1 MNLKLK
7 RTPGLYLAGF
17 MASGKTT
24 AGRVLAAE
32 LGWRFADIDSEI
44 EQGEGMSISQIFRER
59 GESAFRDLETAI
71 IRRYVR
77 QVQFG
82 NPLVIA
88 LGGGALIQPANWQ
101 ILENNGITIWLDCP
115 LERIRKRLGNDTTRP
130 LAADP
135 QRLAQLFEERRP
147 LYSRAHFRVEADC
160 DDAGEIVG
168 KIMQLPIF

>member
-44 EQGEGMSISQIFRER
+44 EQGEGMPVSQIFRER
-59 GESAFRDLETAI
+59 GESVFRDLEAAA
-71 IRRYVR
+71 IRRYVLR
-77 QVQFG
+77 VQSG
-82 NPLVIA
+82 APWVIA
-88 LGGGALIQPANWQ
+88 LGGGAIVQPDNWQ
-101 ILENNGITIWLDCP
+101 ALENNGIMIWLDCP
-115 LERIRKRLGNDTTRP
+115 LERIRQRLVNDTTRP
-130 LAADP
+130 LAADRH
-135 QRLAQLFEERRP
+135 QLAQLFEERRP

-160 DDAGEIVG
+160 DDASEIVQR
-168 KIMQLPIF
+168 ILQLPLF

>member
-44 EQGEGMSISQIFRER
+44 EQAEGMPISQIFRER
-59 GESAFRDLETAI
+59 GEGAFRDLETTI

-77 QVQFG
+77 QVQSG
-82 NPLVIA
+82 VPWVIA
-88 LGGGALIQPANWQ
+88 LGGGALVQQANWQ
-101 ILENNGITIWLDCP
+101 VLENNGVTIWLDCP
-115 LERIRKRLGNDTTRP
+115 LDRIRKRLGSDTTRP

-135 QRLAQLFEERRP
+135 EKLAQLFEERRP

-160 DDAGEIVG
+160 DDASEIVG
-168 KIMQLPIF
+168 RILQLPLF